1 MRSMKSK
8 FLFGALVGT
17 VALASC
23 NADDELTSVPSAQQ
37 SPITFTVSLENGDA
51 LTKAEVTSDMKVNF
65 ESGDLLSLF
74 HGVDPEADPFTTFT
88 GYQNAIYEGSAQ
100 EGQAFV
106 FTTKSMVLP
115 GRAIMVY
122 PADTTFANGGSAAPV
137 ISIPADQNA
146 ETKLLTP
153 HMSEV
158 LTSGEYD
165 ETSGSNTAGY
175 GKNYDIVLK
184 RVGATLRLTADLRHA
199 EAINNLDVAPLK
211 LTSAVLRAV
220 DNSKA
225 GALTTAIS
233 VKVGTGTPA
242 SDDEYEA
249 WTEVSEADQANVV
262 AANQVGKLTTTDI
275 ANNNVAIFTLL
286 PTKSSTTASA
296 AGVVV
301 KTNYGKVAMYSYDE
315 AYNSGN
321 NSGVGEEIWTQSD
334 QAAKT
339 VLDGVN
345 DILSKTYIA
354 ETRNTSLFTGEL
366 VGTSAQRG
374 IEVDVRNLD
383 MDGLHITDEN
393 HLLDAL
399 TVYDAIYASRDNK
412 EVTWYL
418 EGDENGEFVMN
429 AEAAA
434 AYAARLADADN
445 EISFA
450 RCNENDKETEC
461 KAVRFIN
468 VNAEAMEVPAN
479 LLFTLTEGSVSAGDA
494 DKVNV
499 ILEGAWKYTTG
510 SKKFDLVS
518 ALTVDKDATLVVS
531 GTIAANVLRS
541 NSFSIINNGTVNVSG
556 TTNLALN
563 MTNNGT
569 INIPKGAQLFTSA
582 QVTLTNQATSLTE
595 YGVINNAGS
604 MGVRTGSSGTI
615 NNYGYIEQMNAEA
628 YTYVTNNAIGN
639 DFDAAFS
646 SSNKMGTIMLYGTGN
661 VNTTVGTAGT
671 QGFIKVR
678 TTAETVNDEVVGK
691 VANYVEITGNCTS
704 CNLTGNAIKYIDVK
718 SNNRVIFEGNSLTVD
733 GLIVDNGYSINIPTG
748 SSVTV
753 SKAVYLKG
761 YIYYAGTYSA
771 TTYVGYLGGVAGD
784 NTNAIY
790 NGVNN

>member
-122 PADTTFANGGSAAPV
+122 PADTTFANVGSVAPV
-137 ISIPADQNA
+137 ITIPADQNA

-153 HMSEV
+153 HMSEF
-158 LTSGEYD
+158 LTIGVYD
-165 ETSGSNTAGY
+165 KNSTSNTAGY
-175 GKNYDIVLK
+175 GKNYDIVMK
-184 RVGATLRLTADLRHA
+184 RVGATLRLTADLQHA
-199 EAINNLDVAPLK
+199 EAINSLDVAPLK
-211 LTSAVLRAV
+211 LTSAELSAKKGQSGV
-220 DNSKA
+220 
-225 GALTTAIS
+225 LTTAIS
-233 VKVGTGTPA
+233 IKVGNGAPA
-242 SDDEYEA
+242 SGDEYEA
-249 WTEVSEADQANVV
+249 WTEVSEADQAAVSS
-262 AANQVGKLTTTDI
+262 QVSELTTTDI
-275 ANNNVAIFTLL
+275 ANGNVAIFTLL
-286 PTKSSTTASA
+286 PTKTSAIADAAS
-296 AGVVV
+296 VVV
-301 KTNYGKVAMYSYDE
+301 KTNYGKVTMDDAE
-315 AYNSGN
+315 
-321 NSGVGEEIWTQSD
+321 EEIWTQSG

-339 VLDGVN
+339 VLNGVK
-345 DILSKTYIA
+345 DILSKTYIS

-412 EVTWYL
+412 AVTWYL
-418 EGDENGEFVMN
+418 EGDESGEFVMN

-569 INIPKGAQLFTSA
+569 INIPEGAQLFTSA
-582 QVTLTNQATSLTE
+582 QVILTNQATSLTE

-604 MGVRTGSSGTI
+604 MGVRTGSNGII
-615 NNYGYIEQMNAEA
+615 NNYGYIEQMNSEA

-639 DFDAAFS
+639 NFNAAFS

-661 VNTTVGTAGT
+661 VNTTVGTTST

-678 TTAETVNDEVVGK
+678 TTAETVNDKVVGK

-704 CNLTGNAIKYIDVK
+704 CDLTGNAIKYIDVK